1 MITDEQLRQLA
12 ASGEFQELLQ
22 NDEHIKKLEAL
33 KYNPRDEYIA
43 LSDVL
48 GWNPMFRSLKL
59 NRLTPALWA
68 FLWTL
73 RSPYTQEEMYKADEL
88 DTDIFLYLL
97 TVDLR
102 EGDVSPKKIVIAAIG
117 FCRKHGICW
126 QEARAWL
133 CERVHF
139 AFRAGGMLPRTDSWS
154 DNAHVFD
161 ADWLTFF
168 CSIVAQETRE
178 KVSVVMYDM
187 GLGSCCYYFIQA
199 LRKKNKKRRICKRT
213 DAELCKQIYEYS
225 LQLGEKFLAGKAEM
239 KGDR

>member
-168 CSIVAQETRE
+168 CSHRRPARKFPWSCMTWDLE
-178 KVSVVMYDM
+178 VVVITSSR
-187 GLGSCCYYFIQA
+187 LCA
-199 LRKKNKKRRICKRT
+199 KRT
-213 DAELCKQIYEYS
+213 KSGGSARGPMRNSANRFTSILFNW
-225 LQLGEKFLAGKAEM
+225 EKNFLPEKL
-239 KGDR
+239 K

>member
-102 EGDVSPKKIVIAAIG
+102 EGDVSPAENTESAG
-117 FCRKHGICW
+117 RRREHGSVR
-126 QEARAWL
+126 E
-133 CERVHF
+133 F
-139 AFRAGGMLPRTDSWS
+139 TLPS
-154 DNAHVFD
+154 
-161 ADWLTFF
+161 
-168 CSIVAQETRE
+168 
-178 KVSVVMYDM
+178 
-187 GLGSCCYYFIQA
+187 G
-199 LRKKNKKRRICKRT
+199 
-213 DAELCKQIYEYS
+213 
-225 LQLGEKFLAGKAEM
+225 LAGCCPGRTRGVTTHM
-239 KGDR
+239 SLTRTG

>member
-59 NRLTPALWA
+59 RRLTPALWA

-126 QEARAWL
+126 QEAR
-133 CERVHF
+133 EHGSVREF
-139 AFRAGGMLPRTDSWS
+139 TLPS
-154 DNAHVFD
+154 
-161 ADWLTFF
+161 
-168 CSIVAQETRE
+168 
-178 KVSVVMYDM
+178 
-187 GLGSCCYYFIQA
+187 G
-199 LRKKNKKRRICKRT
+199 
-213 DAELCKQIYEYS
+213 
-225 LQLGEKFLAGKAEM
+225 LAGCCPGRTRGVTTHVSLM
-239 KGDR
+239 RTG

>member
-33 KYNPRDEYIA
+33 KCNPRDEYIA

-178 KVSVVMYDM
+178 KVSVVMYYM
-187 GLGSCCYYFIQA
+187 GLGCFCYYFIQA
-199 LRKKNKKRRICKRT
+199 MRKKNKKRRICKRT
-213 DAELCKQIYEYS
+213 DAELCKQIYEYT

>member
-1 MITDEQLRQLA
+1 MLLFFRFARRE
-12 ASGEFQELLQ
+12 EFF
-22 NDEHIKKLEAL
+22 
-33 KYNPRDEYIA
+33 
-43 LSDVL
+43 
-48 GWNPMFRSLKL
+48 G
-59 NRLTPALWA
+59 
-68 FLWTL
+68 
-73 RSPYTQEEMYKADEL
+73 
-88 DTDIFLYLL
+88 
-97 TVDLR
+97 DLR

-199 LRKKNKKRRICKRT
+199 LRKKNKKRKDKDNRNINAARKNNGGGETTVANEKGDKGNKERRGKERERNKDGKQSEKQENKDNRNNKERHKPDNRKKHPNAPQANKQAQPAQPVQQART
-213 DAELCKQIYEYS
+213 DSGSPNE
-225 LQLGEKFLAGKAEM
+225 
-239 KGDR
+239 